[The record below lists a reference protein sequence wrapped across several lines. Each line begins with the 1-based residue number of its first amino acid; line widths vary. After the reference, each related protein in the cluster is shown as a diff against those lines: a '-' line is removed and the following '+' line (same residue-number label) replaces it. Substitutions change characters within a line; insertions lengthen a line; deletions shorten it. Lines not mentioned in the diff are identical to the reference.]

1 MNDEHSLGLLNDVIR
16 QRGYRKDMLKMFR
29 DHSKS
34 GKQYFETIYWADMI
48 LNSGLSIMP
57 VRNLV
62 SNIGMTTDSTHFA
75 AQLQTT
81 PKRLRRI
88 FTMKRFELEFP
99 LKHPQYVIENV
110 AYLKRRYKVLGWN
123 HPWTKVRYSLEE
135 LWLNLRRGNFS
146 FIGKSVARRLRII
159 TGREQFG

>member
-146 FIGKSVARRLRII
+146 FIGTPTAHHHRA
-159 TGREQFG
+159 